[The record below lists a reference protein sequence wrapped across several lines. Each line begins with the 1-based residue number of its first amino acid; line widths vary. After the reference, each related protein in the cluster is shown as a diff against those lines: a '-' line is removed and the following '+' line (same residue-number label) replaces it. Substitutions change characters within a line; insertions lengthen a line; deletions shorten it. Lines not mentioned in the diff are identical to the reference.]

1 MKTKRPFVVVI
12 AGGTASG
19 KSTIVSRFVA
29 QTGATHLGHDR
40 YYWDVPD
47 PVGHDFDHPDAL
59 DTDRLVSDLARLR
72 SGEPA
77 DLPVYEF
84 ASHSRT
90 AQVERV
96 EPAAV
101 IVVEGILVL
110 ADERLSALADLRVFV
125 DAPEQ
130 IRFERRMARDI
141 AERGRTEASVRAQ
154 YASTVKPNHDRFVE
168 PSKARADLILD
179 GTAEIDTSV
188 AQLVDRLSL

>member
-1 MKTKRPFVVVI
+1 MVVV

-19 KSTIVSRFVA
+19 KSTIVGRFVA
-29 QTGATHLGHDR
+29 LTGATHLGHDR

-59 DTDRLVSDLARLR
+59 DTDRLVSDLTRLR
-72 SGEPA
+72 SGEPTN
-77 DLPVYEF
+77 LPVYDF

-90 AQVERV
+90 SRLERV
-96 EPAAV
+96 DPSAI

-125 DAPEQ
+125 DAPEDV
-130 IRFERRMARDI
+130 RFARRMSRDI
-141 AERGRTEASVRAQ
+141 AERGRTEVSVRAQ

-168 PSKARADLILD
+168 PSKARADLVLD

-188 AQLVDRLSL
+188 AQLAARVSR

>member
-29 QTGATHLGHDR
+29 QTDATHLGHDR

-59 DTDRLVSDLARLR
+59 DTDRLVSDLAQLR

-77 DLPVYEF
+77 ELPVYEF

-90 AQVERV
+90 AEVERV
-96 EPAAV
+96 EPSAV

-110 ADERLSALADLRVFV
+110 ADERLSALASL
-125 DAPEQ
+125 
-130 IRFERRMARDI
+130 
-141 AERGRTEASVRAQ
+141 
-154 YASTVKPNHDRFVE
+154 
-168 PSKARADLILD
+168 
-179 GTAEIDTSV
+179 
-188 AQLVDRLSL
+188 LSLRLRQ

>member
-77 DLPVYEF
+77 DLPMYEF

-188 AQLVDRLSL
+188 AQLVDRLSP